1 MTDMTTDGGSWH
13 EILQCDEGLPENAEK
28 LLIECSESQ
37 PPLHALLLYGHIISK
52 AKKMRPVFVAEGEG
66 RRLLEKLAP
75 LYLPAFDIFSPLQC
89 GRLKKAYLFLRA
101 TLSWLKVILGFPLVK
116 LQWRGLQ
123 IGDIVYDEYLA
134 VRQHAR
140 LHRWDPQLARLI
152 YLTLR
157 SVEEGELALRTTGA
171 IAVLLS
177 HRVGLSAASMAN
189 AAEKR
194 GLAIF
199 SFGGNRYGTLL
210 RAPTRKCY
218 EYSATPKDLEPILAL
233 PDHQLDALFEQVQHE
248 LFGGV
253 FNADAKLAFS
263 RKLFRDRDE
272 FAKSFGLPLGRKNVF
287 IMLHAFSDYPHSH
300 FNGMLFDDFYDWF
313 IQTLKYAVNDT
324 SVNWVIKSHP
334 ASRFY
339 PVKDM
344 NWEKIEATWSAEH
357 VAFMSEEADFDSRSI
372 GYVGDA
378 VITCLGSA
386 GFELSAMAGIP
397 SITAGDNPYASS
409 GFAIFPADREAYFDV
424 LRNVGRLERVSG
436 ERLRRAKATFVFIH
450 RLSRVSV
457 SAIPTLSH
465 AEQREYQFDDRY
477 FQRVEEVLKG
487 NEEEFAEELRRYIHA
502 VGCEDFRALRTSPA
516 DYFGAA
522 NDD

>member
-1 MTDMTTDGGSWH
+1 M
-13 EILQCDEGLPENAEK
+13 K
-28 LLIECSESQ
+28 
-37 PPLHALLLYGHIISK
+37 
-52 AKKMRPVFVAEGEG
+52 PVFVADDEG
-66 RRLLEKLAP
+66 RRLLEQLAP
-75 LYLPAFDIFSPLQC
+75 LYLPAFEIFSLPRC
-89 GRLKKAYLFLRA
+89 GTLKKIYLFLRSC
-101 TLSWLKVILGFPLVK
+101 LFWGQVMLGFPLVRLK
-116 LQWRGLQ
+116 WHGLQ

-140 LHRWDPQLARLI
+140 LHRRDPQLVRLI

-157 SVEEGELALRTTGA
+157 SVEEGELALRQTA
-171 IAVLLS
+171 AAAVLLS
-177 HRVGLSAASMAN
+177 HRVGLSAGSMAN

-194 GLAIF
+194 GVPIF

-210 RAPTRKCY
+210 QAPIRKYY
-218 EYSATPKDLEPILAL
+218 EYNATPEELSQILRL
-233 PDHQLDALFEQVQHE
+233 PDAQLDALFEQVQIE
-248 LFGGV
+248 LFGGA

-263 RKLFRDRDE
+263 RKLFRDRDD
-272 FAKSFGLPLGRKNVF
+272 FSRCFGLPHGKKNVF
-287 IMLHAFSDYPHSH
+287 IMLHAFTDYPHSH
-300 FNGMLFDDFYDWF
+300 FNGMLFEDFYDWF
-313 IQTLKYAVNDT
+313 MSTLKYAVSDA
-324 SVNWVIKSHP
+324 SVNWIVKTHP

-344 NWEKIEATWSAEH
+344 DWAKIEADFSAGH
-357 VAFMSEEADFDSRSI
+357 VVFMSESADFDSRSI

-409 GFAIFPADREAYFDV
+409 GFAIFPSDRKAYFDV
-424 LRNVGRLERVSG
+424 LRNVGALERLSG

-450 RLSRVSV
+450 RLSRVSM

-477 FQRVEEVLKG
+477 FLRVEDVLKG
-487 NEEEFAEELRRYIHA
+487 NENVFLEELQHYIKA
-502 VGCEDFRALRTSPA
+502 VGEKDFRALRTSPA
-516 DYFGAA
+516 EYFGASH
-522 NDD
+522 DD